1 MEDVPD
7 RFRAG
12 EPLASVA
19 RDFHLDRQDVEDAIR
34 RRPVELQALART
46 AFARSASRTRT

>member
-1 MEDVPD
+1 MEDVLD

-19 RDFHLDRQDVEDAIR
+19 RDFDLDHQDVEDVIR
-34 RRPVELQALART
+34 AALPPA
-46 AFARSASRTRT
+46 A

>member
-1 MEDVPD
+1 MEDVLD

-19 RDFHLDRQDVEDAIR
+19 MDFELESQDLENVIR
-34 RRPVELQALART
+34 AALPPVA
-46 AFARSASRTRT
+46 